1 MAVVSARRQALG
13 ALPIIGCCVLCA
25 EAAELAAAARKNNP
39 NAINTLPLDYID
51 ETLPVKTRNKFEA
64 HLKRCPNCAP
74 FFQQYK
80 STIELVREDRD
91 IRIPDYLVEHTLA
104 FLRQNIGSA

>member
-1 MAVVSARRQALG
+1 MNPLKMIMRSLMR
-13 ALPIIGCCVLCA
+13 LPTCEEVNKFLV
-25 EAAELAAAARKNNP
+25 
-39 NAINTLPLDYID
+39 DYID
-51 ETLPVKTRNKFEA
+51 GTLPEKTRKKFEA

>member
-1 MAVVSARRQALG
+1 MNPLKMIMRALMRG
-13 ALPIIGCCVLCA
+13 PTCEEVNKFLV
-25 EAAELAAAARKNNP
+25 
-39 NAINTLPLDYID
+39 DYID

-64 HLKRCPNCAP
+64 HLNGCPNCAP

-104 FLRQNIGSA
+104 FLRQNVGSS